1 MPTLLALLL
10 ALAAAAAGQASAAT
24 NCPSTAGHFELLIDG
39 HASTAH

>member
-10 ALAAAAAGQASAAT
+10 ALAAAGKASALT
-24 NCPSTAGHFELLIDG
+24 NCPSPAGHFELLIDG